1 MSLRRLDFSYK
12 SQEVTKC
19 FLYGYTFDRNV
30 SLAQCSYSLYGL
42 DGHTIDKVGTVT
54 YVAFWEN
61 VSGEFMF
68 PIFTYS

>member
-1 MSLRRLDFSYK
+1 MGVKL
-12 SQEVTKC
+12 
-19 FLYGYTFDRNV
+19 FLEQMVINA
-30 SLAQCSYSLYGL
+30 AQCSYSLYGL
-42 DGHTIDKVGTVT
+42 DSHTIDKVGTVT

>member
-1 MSLRRLDFSYK
+1 MHLKNHLLRGRCFSRFPD
-12 SQEVTKC
+12 TM
-19 FLYGYTFDRNV
+19 
-30 SLAQCSYSLYGL
+30 AQCSYSFYVL

-68 PIFTYS
+68 PISTYS